1 MESYRTKIIYDGF
14 LVGYRNY
21 ENNRFAGYTWID
33 ENYKLY
39 EMYIARRKLC

>member
-21 ENNRFAGYTWID
+21 ANNQFIGYTWIT
-33 ENYKLY
+33 ENYKRY
-39 EMYIARRKLC
+39 EMFIGRKLC